1 MLNKISN
8 EIYKKTVKKV
18 PNINKKKINKF
29 IFLNKTNSKIKSLE
43 KKPDKKGN
51 PDKDKLATL
60 NIHKLKEK
68 FLFIIPNPRI
78 SWLSWNLWIKIPAHI
93 NKRALKQ
100 AWVAKWK
107 NVKSGKPKAKVDIIN
122 PNWLNVERAIIF
134 FKSNSKTPLIPDI
147 IIVKR
152 AIVIKNIFILGLFKR

>member
-1 MLNKISN
+1 M
-8 EIYKKTVKKV
+8 
-18 PNINKKKINKF
+18 NKF
-29 IFLNKTNSKIKSLE
+29 IFLINTNSKIKSLE
-43 KKPDKKGN
+43 KKPDRKGN

-78 SWLSWNLWIKIPAHI
+78 SWLSWKLWINKPAHI

-107 NVKSGKPKAKVDIIN
+107 NVKSGSPKAKVDIIK
-122 PNWLNVERAIIF
+122 PNCLKVERAIIF

-147 IIVKR
+147 TIVKR
-152 AIVIKNIFILGLFKR
+152 AILIKNIFMEGLFNKYLKRIKI